1 MGEAYGIEG
10 SGDSGGRYFQG
21 QKMDGICVLEELDV
35 AVDGVVAT
43 KWLENQKLFR

>member
-1 MGEAYGIEG
+1 MGAAYNVEG
-10 SGDSGGRYFQG
+10 SSDSGGRYFRG
-21 QKMDGICVLEELDV
+21 QNMAGICMLEELDV